1 MTDAALLDQQGLKN
15 NSGRLIHQ
23 HVPSFPSGG
32 NRGQRE
38 CLGFIGGLSGNGP
51 YVHVKTTGGGSS
63 DRMHKF
69 EYNGYTYNH
78 LNVHNSLTFYT
89 YSGQATP
96 YVPSLVNWGEYG
108 ANAATSTGGIIN
120 YYYSSSDDKVVI
132 VLQVNGS
139 YTGGFLYH
147 QSGSTHVDHA
157 MDVLAVTQHASAT
170 SGVY

>member
-1 MTDAALLDQQGLKN
+1 MTDAAFLDREGLKN
-15 NSGRLIHQ
+15 TSGRLIKQ
-23 HVPSFPSGG
+23 HLPLYGGSGS
-32 NRGQRE
+32 RGQRE
-38 CLGFIGGLSGNGP
+38 CLGFFGGTGGNP
-51 YVHVKTTGGGSS
+51 YIHVKTTAGGSS

-69 EYNGYTYNH
+69 EYDGYTYAH
-78 LNVHNSLTFYT
+78 LNVHNSVTFYT
-89 YSGQATP
+89 YNGTSTP
-96 YVPSLVNWGEYG
+96 YVPSLVNWGE
-108 ANAATSTGGIIN
+108 TTGGIIN

-147 QSGSTHVDHA
+147 QTGSTHADHA

>member
-38 CLGFIGGLSGNGP
+38 CLGFIGGLGGNGA

-69 EYNGYTYNH
+69 EYDGYTYAH
-78 LNVHNSLTFYT
+78 LNVHSSLTFYT

-96 YVPSLVNWGEYG
+96 YVPSLINYGEAG
-108 ANAATSTGGIIN
+108 GGIVN
-120 YYYSSSDDKVVI
+120 YYYSSSDDKIVI
-132 VLQVNGS
+132 VIQTNG
-139 YTGGFLYH
+139 YYCGGFLYH
-147 QSGSTHVDHA
+147 QTGQTHVDYS
-157 MDVLAVTQHASAT
+157 MDILAVSQSSNN

>member
-38 CLGFIGGLSGNGP
+38 CLGFIGGLSGNGA
-51 YVHVKTTGGGSS
+51 YVHVKTTGGGSA

-69 EYNGYTYNH
+69 EYDGYTYNH

-96 YVPSLVNWGEYG
+96 YVPSLVNWGE
-108 ANAATSTGGIIN
+108 TTGGIVN
-120 YYYSSSDDKVVI
+120 YYYSSSDDKIVI
-132 VLQVNGS
+132 VIQTNGY

-147 QSGSTHVDHA
+147 QTGQTHVDYS
-157 MDVLAVTQHASAT
+157 MDILAVSQSSNI

>member
-1 MTDAALLDQQGLKN
+1 MTDAVQLYNGGLVN
-15 NSGRLIHQ
+15 TVGRIISQHTAYYGGSG
-23 HVPSFPSGG
+23 S
-32 NRGQRE
+32 RGQRE
-38 CLGFIGGLSGNGP
+38 CLGFFGGTGGNP
-51 YVHVKTTGGGSS
+51 YIHVKTTGGGSS

-69 EYNGYTYNH
+69 EYNGYTYAA

-89 YSGQATP
+89 YNGVATP
-96 YVPSLVNWGEYG
+96 YVPSLVNWGE
-108 ANAATSTGGIIN
+108 TTGGIIN

-147 QSGSTHVDHA
+147 QSGGTHVDYA
-157 MDVLAVTQHASAT
+157 MDVLAVTQHATAT